1 MATKINRQIL
11 EAYLNCKTKAH
22 LKLAGQQGIRSDYE
36 GLLAETRQEVR
47 KTAIDKMLA
56 RHAESE
62 VARDISLTA
71 SARKRPPPN
80 GAGFAIFPVPDALP
94 NGSGGNPRRAW
105 ASGRRSMSRAGKRT
119 EKTPPSRGSG

>member
-1 MATKINRQIL
+1 MAAKLTREVL
-11 EAYLNCKTKAH
+11 ESYQHCKTKAH

-62 VARDISLTA
+62 VAR
-71 SARKRPPPN
+71 
-80 GAGFAIFPVPDALP
+80 
-94 NGSGGNPRRAW
+94 
-105 ASGRRSMSRAGKRT
+105 
-119 EKTPPSRGSG
+119 KTPPSRGSG